1 MYLRS
6 VCIAQILFQ
15 LGLPIPARKAD
26 MKLCSE
32 IFSLFSS
39 KVSDIRGGRFENEC
53 KEFLAFYK
61 EITEK
66 SLILLDEMFSSTSS
80 FEGTVIAARV
90 LKYFAQV
97 GCKCIYTTHMHDL
110 IPEIEAINAEPN
122 IKSRVDG
129 LSAELINRTAT
140 YRIKRCRESYHGYA
154 EEICKKYGF
163 DF

>member
-1 MYLRS
+1 MRQVALIVILAQAGFFVPADSADLCITDRVFTRVGASDDLHTGRS
-6 VCIAQILFQ
+6 TFMVEMSEVSYILNN
-15 LGLPIPARKAD
+15 ATDR
-26 MKLCSE
+26 
-32 IFSLFSS
+32 
-39 KVSDIRGGRFENEC
+39 
-53 KEFLAFYK
+53 
-61 EITEK
+61 